1 MHDLKFIR
9 DHSEEIKKGLKAKR
23 YDLSIEPLLSLDE
36 KRRRLLQEVET
47 LKCERNKANDEISTL
62 KRSGG
67 DAASKIEA
75 MKAISQ
81 KIDDLDGKVGE
92 INEELTVFMLKI
104 PNLPHS
110 SVPVGGANEGKII
123 KEWGKKPVFDFSP
136 KTHLEIG
143 EKLGF
148 FSFDQAGKIS
158 GSGFPLYKGTGAKL
172 ERALINFMLDLHTE
186 KHGYAEIFPPFLVNR
201 QSMTGTGQ
209 LPNLEDDMY
218 RLKDEDMFLI
228 PTAEVPVTNIH
239 RDEILEEERLP
250 VKYAAY
256 TACFRR
262 EAGSYGKETRGLMRV
277 HQFNKVELVKL
288 AHPEKSF
295 DELESLR
302 EDAEEVL
309 QLLGIPYRVLLLPS
323 GDMSFAASKCY
334 DLEAWS
340 PGTGKWLEVS
350 SCSCFT
356 DFQAR
361 RINVR
366 YRPKSGGKPAF
377 VHTLNASGVALPRT
391 MIAILENF
399 QKKDGTVDFPAV
411 LKPYLGLKQ
420 VEKKL

>member
-1 MHDLKFIR
+1 MLDLKFVR
-9 DHSEEIKKGLKAKR
+9 EHAEAVRKGLKDKG
-23 YDLSIEPLLSLDE
+23 YTLDITPLLSLDE
-36 KRRRLLQEVET
+36 QRRQLLQEVEA
-47 LKCERNKANDEISTL
+47 LKCERNKANDEISGL

-67 DAASKIEA
+67 DPAAKIAE
-75 MKAISQ
+75 MKSISQ
-81 KIDDLDGKVGE
+81 KIGNLDSKVDE
-92 INEELTVFMLKI
+92 IVEKIADFSLRI
-104 PNLPHS
+104 PNMPHI
-110 SVPVGGANEGKII
+110 SVPIGGATEAKIV
-123 KEWGKKPVFDFSP
+123 KEWGEKPVFDFMP

-143 EKLGF
+143 EKAGF

-186 KHGYAEIFPPFLVNR
+186 KHGYTEIFPPFLVTR

-209 LPNLEDDMY
+209 LPNLEEDMY

-239 RDEILEEERLP
+239 RDEILEEDKLP

-262 EAGSYGKETRGLMRV
+262 EAGSYGKDTRGLTRV

-309 QLLGIPYRVLLLPS
+309 RLLGIPYRVLLLPS
-323 GDMSFAASKCY
+323 GDMSFAAAKCY

-361 RINVR
+361 RINIR
-366 YRPKSGGKPAF
+366 YRPKGGGKPAY
-377 VHTLNASGVALPRT
+377 VHTLNASGIALPRT
-391 MIAILENF
+391 MIATLENF
-399 QKKDGTVDFPAV
+399 QKKDGTIEIPAV
-411 LKPYLGLKQ
+411 LKPYLD
-420 VEKKL
+420 